1 MADVLYVAQF
11 HHATGQQAEGPTGSP
26 DRARTAGKGDQMS
39 FLLSVKGTWVSL
51 EGMLALV
58 EGIIQ
63 TVVHQA
69 FADADHR
76 VATHLEGLEGLGDL
90 LIGQTRSRSVAIDFQ

>member
-1 MADVLYVAQF
+1 MAEVLSVAQF

-51 EGMLALV
+51 EGMLAMG
-58 EGIIQ
+58 EGISH
-63 TVVHQA
+63 TVVHKA

-76 VATHLEGLEGLGDL
+76 VATHLEGLGDL
-90 LIGQTRSRSVAIDFQ
+90 LIGQTRSRSVAIDFP